1 MMNLTQSQIDIFNDI
16 GKKYFI
22 NYNISIDVSN
32 GLVVELDAENI
43 IQESVSIKQ
52 SINEQSKLA
61 FGGCISSY
69 FSVSVAGA
77 NDYAIDGKKM
87 TVTANI
93 EDADENTVYSYSV
106 GEFYIDSSPLSSNK
120 LYRTITAYDCL
131 YTKGNKNASDYYE
144 GLFTNAQSVN
154 LGTFI
159 TGLLTYAGIPT
170 NNLNISTNILIYHGV
185 SMQGSEVTVN
195 TLLRMALELLGK
207 YGYIDSDGYFNLI
220 DISSNVSHAIDDYI
234 SFDKSE
240 KAYDGVTGVRIQL
253 SSTDEGT
260 LVGQSGNVYDVTS
273 NYLTYGMSSQE
284 ITAIGQSLLTTL
296 QSYLFTPCSV
306 ETYNTLYLG
315 LGDVISVTDEENVT
329 FYSPILSREIN
340 GIVVS
345 KDKLSSNVE
354 HDYNTETYS
363 EANEVKALKGKTL
376 ELVKTVDE
384 VSSRMTNIESNTSS
398 AIVQTANTITM
409 NVKRGNDTVSIVL
422 GEVDENNNLVLSAEA
437 KDILLTADNI
447 KIVSDNFNVDTLG
460 NVQIKGSNALLQVR
474 DNETFVD
481 ISAGEKLI
489 DVYDSPIIVNSYSTL
504 VDENSFRTFGETKGA
519 RIIKVGEYL
528 YTFKQNIVYRASI
541 SDIPNL
547 VWEEYRVRDTSDYDV
562 IIQNICEYDGK
573 IVEVGKYIYT
583 EFGTIINVKQYVYAD
598 TSLNT
603 TFEVG
608 GNYDTSDIVS
618 FKGNLYAINNFGLWC
633 YNGNYRQFDN
643 IGTVYNLSEQ
653 VRVKLKVIDDY
664 LFVISAING
673 LSVFKQNENSLSR
686 YEPLV
691 PVVYAEQL
699 VLYNTPTIKDIEK
712 IGTNTY
718 VLLAGNSNLFYSNN
732 IEDANFSRCDEII
745 DGDTSYRSTFSEV
758 NYFDLLVNTGESIIA
773 IGRGLDDCLAM
784 QETCDGELFSSVID
798 STDIY
803 DYQDETDSAIID
815 NNRVITSNYVIT
827 FESFSSISQDKE
839 NAKNIFSIKKSGE
852 IQYDGEEFN
861 FGKVSDDD
869 VWNAIMKIKKG
880 VLTIPE
886 EPEYSIELETINNT
900 DDITREL
907 KISCYDGIR
916 FSEEEN
922 GTETKRFSL
931 TDDYFSC
938 YDVENGKYFNLSN
951 SMLNLKN
958 DDGVG
963 IKLET
968 DTTLNGEDDEG
979 FKIIPSSN
987 SYCGIDVPYVNGYDM
1002 HMSLYT
1008 HTNQWGVS
1016 QFIPSIKV
1024 EQRDNTGTLNE
1035 LYLLDGLGNTGIPN
1049 DLLVKGKML
1058 KLKNNSG
1065 LGIKLETD
1073 TSLNGEDDEG
1083 IKIIPSQNCDCGI
1096 DAPYVNNYDMHM
1108 SLYTHTNQSG
1118 ASQNIPSI
1126 KVEQRDNTGALN
1138 ELYLLNGDGNTR
1150 IPNNLLVLGN
1160 ENVSGSLDVNLD
1172 VTASTFITNSDRK
1185 MKNDIANIDEETA
1198 IELINSLQ
1206 PVQYT
1211 FKKDENKKLNMGFVA
1226 QDVKEVC
1233 DNIGIDNFALY
1244 DVVEVDKKGN
1254 RNKKI
1259 NLKKGVSDEELSWG
1273 LSYTQL
1279 IAPMVATIQNLT
1291 KRVEELEQKLND
1303 KTSK

>member
-120 LYRTITAYDCL
+120 LYRNITAYDCL

-144 GLFTNAQSVN
+144 GLFTNSESVN

-207 YGYIDSDGYFNLI
+207 YGYIDSDGYFNVI

-240 KAYDGVTGVRIQL
+240 KPYDGVTGVRIQL

-260 LVGQSGNVYDVTS
+260 LVGQTGNVYDVTS

-284 ITAIGQSLLTTL
+284 ITAIGQSLRTTL
-296 QSYLFTPCSV
+296 QSYLFTPCIV
-306 ETYNTLYLG
+306 ETYNTLYLE
-315 LGDVISVTDEENVT
+315 LGDVVSVTDEEGVT

-354 HDYNTETYS
+354 YDYNTETYS
-363 EANEVKALKGKTL
+363 ETNEVKALKGKTL

-447 KIVSDNFNVDTLG
+447 KIVSDNFNVDALG

-474 DNETFVD
+474 DNDTFVD

-489 DVYDSPIIVNSYSTL
+489 DVYDCPIIVNSYSTL

-547 VWEEYRVRDTSDYDV
+547 VWEEYRVRDTSNHDV

-573 IVEVGKYIYT
+573 IVEVGKYIDT
-583 EFGTIINVKQYVYAD
+583 NNNVFQYVYAD
-598 TSLNT
+598 ASLNAT
-603 TFEVG
+603 LVPS
-608 GNYDTSDIVS
+608 GNYSDAVS
-618 FKGNLYAINNFGLWC
+618 FKGNLYVINDFGFWC
-633 YNGNYRQFDN
+633 YDGNYWQFND
-643 IGTVYNLSEQ
+643 ITTLYNYNEQ
-653 VRVKLKVIDDY
+653 DRVRLKVIDDY
-664 LFVISAING
+664 LFVISATNG
-673 LSVFKQNENSLSR
+673 LSIFKQNDNYNKNDNSLSHN
-686 YEPLV
+686 EPLV
-691 PVVYAEQL
+691 SVVLAEKL
-699 VLYNTPTIKDIEK
+699 PSYYNTPTIKDIEK

-718 VLLAGNSNLFYSNN
+718 VLLAGNSNLFYSND
-732 IEDANFSRCDEII
+732 IENARFTRCDEII
-745 DGDTSYRSTFSEV
+745 DGNVSTLSSFNNV
-758 NYFDLLVNTGESIIA
+758 NYFDLLLNIGESVIA
-773 IGRGLDDCLAM
+773 IGRGKDDCLAI

-798 STDIY
+798 SSGIY
-803 DYQDETDSAIID
+803 DYQDETDSAIIY
-815 NNRVITSNYVIT
+815 NNYVVTSNYAII

-839 NAKNIFSIKKSGE
+839 NAKNIFSIQKSGE

-861 FGKVSDDD
+861 FGETSDD
-869 VWNAIMKIKKG
+869 VWNTTLKIKKD
-880 VLTIPE
+880 VLVIPE
-886 EPEYSIELETINNT
+886 EPEYFIELKTINNT
-900 DDITREL
+900 DDITQKL
-907 KISCYDGIR
+907 KIICGGIV
-916 FSEEEN
+916 FAKEEN
-922 GTETKRFSL
+922 GIETKRFSI
-931 TDDYFSC
+931 DEYGFDC
-938 YDVENGKYFNLSN
+938 YDEVADKHFILTPSR
-951 SMLNLKN
+951 LNLKN
-958 DDGVG
+958 GRGVG
-963 IKLET
+963 INLET
-968 DTTLNGEDDEG
+968 DGTLNGEDDEG
-979 FKIIPSSN
+979 LKITPSEN
-987 SYCGIDVPYVNGYDM
+987 CYCGIDTPFVNDYDM

-1008 HTNQWGVS
+1008 HTNLW
-1016 QFIPSIKV
+1016 
-1024 EQRDNTGTLNE
+1024 
-1035 LYLLDGLGNTGIPN
+1035 
-1049 DLLVKGKML
+1049 
-1058 KLKNNSG
+1058 
-1065 LGIKLETD
+1065 
-1073 TSLNGEDDEG
+1073 
-1083 IKIIPSQNCDCGI
+1083 
-1096 DAPYVNNYDMHM
+1096 
-1108 SLYTHTNQSG
+1108 G

-1126 KVEQRDNTGALN
+1126 KVEQRDNTGTRN
-1138 ELYLLNGDGNTR
+1138 EVYLLNGDGDTLF
-1150 IPNNLLVLGN
+1150 PNDVFVGTLVQ
-1160 ENVSGSLDVNLD
+1160 S
-1172 VTASTFITNSDRK
+1172 SDRK
-1185 MKNDIANIDEETA
+1185 IKDNIETINEKSA

-1206 PVQYT
+1206 PVQYI
-1211 FKKDENKKLNMGFVA
+1211 FKKDKSKKLNMGFVA

-1244 DVVEVDKKGN
+1244 DVAEVDKKGN
-1254 RNKKI
+1254 RSKKI

-1273 LSYTQL
+1273 LNYTQL

>member
-61 FGGCISSY
+61 FGGCISSC

-120 LYRTITAYDCL
+120 LYRNITAYDCL
-131 YTKGNKNASDYYE
+131 YTKGNKNAAEYYE

-207 YGYIDSDGYFNLI
+207 YGYIDSDGYFNVI

-234 SFDKSE
+234 TFDKSE
-240 KAYDGVTGVRIQL
+240 KPYDGVTGVRIQL

-260 LVGQSGNVYDVTS
+260 LVGQTGNIYDVTS

-284 ITAIGQSLLTTL
+284 ITAIGQSLRTTL
-296 QSYLFTPCSV
+296 QSYLFTPCIV
-306 ETYNTLYLG
+306 ETYNTLYLE

-363 EANEVKALKGKTL
+363 ETNEVKALKGKTL

-384 VSSRMTNIESNTSS
+384 VSSRMTDIESNTSS

-447 KIVSDNFNVDTLG
+447 KIVSNNFNVDEQG

-489 DVYDSPIIVNSYSTL
+489 DIYDSPIVVNSYSAL
-504 VDENSFRTFGETKGA
+504 IDENSFRTFGEKRGA

-547 VWEEYRVRDTSDYDV
+547 VWEEYRVRDTSNYDV

-573 IVEVGKYIYT
+573 IVEVGKYIDT
-583 EFGTIINVKQYVYAD
+583 NNNVNQYVYAD
-598 TSLNT
+598 TSLNA
-603 TFEVG
+603 TFTASG
-608 GNYDTSDIVS
+608 DYSDAVS
-618 FKGNLYAINNFGLWC
+618 FKGNLYVLNDFGFWC
-633 YNGNYRQFDN
+633 YDGNYWQFDN
-643 IGTVYNLSEQ
+643 IGNLYNYSETS
-653 VRVKLKVIDDY
+653 RVKLKVIDDY
-664 LFVISAING
+664 LFVISATNG
-673 LSVFKQNENSLSR
+673 LSIFKQNENYNKNDNSLSHNA
-686 YEPLV
+686 PLV
-691 PVVYAEQL
+691 SVVLSEKLAS
-699 VLYNTPTIKDIEK
+699 YNTPTIKDIEK

-718 VLLAGNSNLFYSNN
+718 VLLAGNSNLFYSND
-732 IEDANFSRCDEII
+732 IEDARFSRCDEII
-745 DGDTSYRSTFSEV
+745 DGNVSTLSSFSNV
-758 NYFDLLVNTGESIIA
+758 NYFDLLLNIGESVIA
-773 IGRGLDDCLAM
+773 IGRGLDDCLAI
-784 QETCDGELFSSVID
+784 QETCDGELFSEVID
-798 STDIY
+798 GTGIY

-815 NNRVITSNYVIT
+815 NNRVVTSNYAII

-839 NAKNIFSIKKSGE
+839 NAKNIFSIEKSGE
-852 IQYDGEEFN
+852 IHYDGKEFN
-861 FGKVSDDD
+861 FGKASDDE
-869 VWNAIMKIKKG
+869 WNFSSTMKIKKD
-880 VLTIPE
+880 VLVYPE
-886 EPEYSIELETINNT
+886 EPEYFIELKTIKNNE
-900 DDITREL
+900 DITREL
-907 KISCYDGIR
+907 NLSCYDGIR

-922 GTETKRFSL
+922 GTETKYFGIG
-931 TDDYFSC
+931 DAYFS
-938 YDVENGKYFNLSN
+938 YDVENGKHFSLSN
-951 SMLNLKN
+951 SKLNIKN
-958 DDGVG
+958 NDGVS
-963 IKLET
+963 INLET
-968 DTTLNGEDDEG
+968 DGILNGEDDEG
-979 FKIIPSSN
+979 LKITPSEN
-987 SYCGIDVPYVNGYDM
+987 CYCGIDVPYVNDYDM

-1008 HTNQWGVS
+1008 HTNLW
-1016 QFIPSIKV
+1016 
-1024 EQRDNTGTLNE
+1024 
-1035 LYLLDGLGNTGIPN
+1035 
-1049 DLLVKGKML
+1049 
-1058 KLKNNSG
+1058 
-1065 LGIKLETD
+1065 
-1073 TSLNGEDDEG
+1073 
-1083 IKIIPSQNCDCGI
+1083 
-1096 DAPYVNNYDMHM
+1096 
-1108 SLYTHTNQSG
+1108 G

-1126 KVEQRDNTGALN
+1126 KVEQRDNTGTRN
-1138 ELYLLNGDGNTR
+1138 EVYLLNGDGDTLF
-1150 IPNNLLVLGN
+1150 PN
-1160 ENVSGSLDVNLD
+1160 DVFVGGTL
-1172 VTASTFITNSDRK
+1172 SQSSDRK
-1185 MKNDIANIDEETA
+1185 VKDNIETINEKSA
-1198 IELINSLQ
+1198 IDLINSLQ

-1211 FKKDENKKLNMGFVA
+1211 FKKDENKRLNMGFVA

-1244 DVVEVDKKGN
+1244 NVSQVDKKGN
-1254 RNKKI
+1254 RSKKV

>member
-32 GLVVELDAENI
+32 GLVVELDAEDI
-43 IQESVSIKQ
+43 IEESVSIKQ
-52 SINEQSKLA
+52 SINENNKLL

-93 EDADENTVYSYSV
+93 EDAEENTVYSYSV

-120 LYRTITAYDCL
+120 LYRNITAYDCL
-131 YTKGNKNASDYYE
+131 YTKGNKNASEYYE
-144 GLFTNAQSVN
+144 GLFANAESVN

-170 NNLNISTNILIYHGV
+170 NNLTISTNILIYHGV

-207 YGYIDSDGYFNLI
+207 YGYIDSDGYFNVI

-240 KAYDGVTGVRIQL
+240 KQYDGVTGVRIQL

-284 ITAIGQSLLTTL
+284 ITAIGQSLRTTL
-296 QSYLFTPCSV
+296 QSYLFTPCIV
-306 ETYNTLYLG
+306 ETYNTLYLE

-384 VSSRMTNIESNTSS
+384 VSSRMTDIESNTSS

-422 GEVDENNNLVLSAEA
+422 GEVDENNNLILSAEA

-447 KIVSDNFNVDTLG
+447 KIVSDNFNVDELG

-489 DVYDSPIIVNSYSTL
+489 DIYDSPIIVNSYSTL
-504 VDENSFRTFGETKGA
+504 IDENSFRTFGETKGA

-528 YTFKQNIVYRASI
+528 YTFKQNIVYRANI

-547 VWEEYRVRDTSDYDV
+547 VWEEYRVRDTINHDVV
-562 IIQNICEYDGK
+562 IIQNICEYNGK
-573 IVEVGKYIYT
+573 IVEVGKYIDT
-583 EFGTIINVKQYVYAD
+583 EFGTITNVIQYVYDDAD
-598 TSLNT
+598 LNAI
-603 TFEVG
+603 FAAG
-608 GNYDTSDIVS
+608 GNYDYSDIVS
-618 FKGNLYAINNFGLWC
+618 FKGNLYAINNFGFWC
-633 YNGNYRQFDN
+633 YNDNYRQFDN
-643 IGTVYNLSEQ
+643 IGTVYNLNEQ
-653 VRVKLKVIDDY
+653 QRVKLKVIDDY
-664 LFVISAING
+664 LFVISETNG
-673 LSVFKQNENSLSR
+673 LSIFKQNDNILSHN
-686 YEPLV
+686 EPLV
-691 PVVYAEQL
+691 SVVYAEKL

-718 VLLAGNSNLFYSNN
+718 VLLAGNSNLFYSND
-732 IEDANFSRCDEII
+732 IENARFNRCDEII
-745 DGDTSYRSTFSEV
+745 DGNISTRSSFNNV

-773 IGRGLDDCLAM
+773 IGRGLDDCLAI
-784 QETCDGELFSSVID
+784 QETCNGELFSEVID
-798 STDIY
+798 STGIY

-815 NNRVITSNYVIT
+815 NNYVVTSNYAII

-852 IQYDGEEFN
+852 IQYDGKEFN
-861 FGKVSDDD
+861 FGETSDGW
-869 VWNAIMKIKKG
+869 WNTTLNIKKD
-880 VLTIPE
+880 VLIDPE
-886 EPEYSIELETINNT
+886 EPEYSIELKTINNT
-900 DDITREL
+900 YDIIRRL
-907 KISCYDGIR
+907 NLSCFNGIR

-922 GTETKRFSL
+922 GTVTKRFRI
-931 TDDYFSC
+931 DEYYFEC
-938 YDVENGKYFNLSN
+938 YDEEADKHFILSP
-951 SMLNLKN
+951 SRLNLKN
-958 DDGVG
+958 GRGVG
-963 IKLET
+963 INLET
-968 DTTLNGEDDEG
+968 DGTLNGEDDEG
-979 FKIIPSSN
+979 LKIIPSEN
-987 SYCGIDVPYVNGYDM
+987 CYCGIDAPYVYDYDM

-1008 HTNQWGVS
+1008 YTNLW
-1016 QFIPSIKV
+1016 
-1024 EQRDNTGTLNE
+1024 
-1035 LYLLDGLGNTGIPN
+1035 
-1049 DLLVKGKML
+1049 
-1058 KLKNNSG
+1058 
-1065 LGIKLETD
+1065 
-1073 TSLNGEDDEG
+1073 
-1083 IKIIPSQNCDCGI
+1083 
-1096 DAPYVNNYDMHM
+1096 
-1108 SLYTHTNQSG
+1108 G

-1126 KVEQRDNTGALN
+1126 KVEQRDNTGTRN
-1138 ELYLLNGDGNTR
+1138 EVYLLDGDGDTR
-1150 IPNNLLVLGN
+1150 IPNNLYVGTLVQ
-1160 ENVSGSLDVNLD
+1160 S
-1172 VTASTFITNSDRK
+1172 SDRK
-1185 MKNDIANIDEETA
+1185 IKDNIETINEKSA

-1206 PVQYT
+1206 PVQYI
-1211 FKKDENKKLNMGFVA
+1211 FKKDKSKKLNMGFVA

-1244 DVVEVDKKGN
+1244 DVAEVDKKGN
-1254 RNKKI
+1254 RSKKI

-1273 LSYTQL
+1273 LNYTQL

>member
-32 GLVVELDAENI
+32 GLVVELDAEDI
-43 IQESVSIKQ
+43 IEESVSIKQ
-52 SINEQSKLA
+52 SINENNKLL

-93 EDADENTVYSYSV
+93 EDAEENTVYSYSV

-120 LYRTITAYDCL
+120 LYRNITAYDCL
-131 YTKGNKNASDYYE
+131 YTKGNKNASEYYE
-144 GLFTNAQSVN
+144 GLFANAESVN

-240 KAYDGVTGVRIQL
+240 KPYDGVTGVRIQL

-284 ITAIGQSLLTTL
+284 ITAIGQSLRTTL
-296 QSYLFTPCSV
+296 QSYLFTPCIV
-306 ETYNTLYLG
+306 ETYNTLYLE
-315 LGDVISVTDEENVT
+315 LGDVVSVTDEEGVT

-354 HDYNTETYS
+354 YDYNTETYS

-384 VSSRMTNIESNTSS
+384 VSSRMTDIESNTSS

-422 GEVDENNNLVLSAEA
+422 GEVDDNNNLTLSAEA

-447 KIVSDNFNVDTLG
+447 KIVSDNFNVDELG

-489 DVYDSPIIVNSYSTL
+489 DIYDSPIIVNSYSTL
-504 VDENSFRTFGETKGA
+504 SEENPFRTFGETKGA

-528 YTFKQNIVYRASI
+528 YTFKQNIVYRSNI
-541 SDIPNL
+541 SNIPNL
-547 VWEEYRVRDTSDYDV
+547 IWEIYRVRDTSSYDV
-562 IIQNICEYDGK
+562 IIQNICEYNGN
-573 IVEVGKYIYT
+573 IVEVGKYIYSNNS
-583 EFGTIINVKQYVYAD
+583 ENQYVFAN
-598 TSLNT
+598 TSINA
-603 TFEVG
+603 TFIAS
-608 GNYDTSDIVS
+608 GNYSDAVS
-618 FKGNLYAINNFGLWC
+618 FKGNLYVLKDFGFWC
-633 YNGNYRQFDN
+633 YDGNYWQFDK
-643 IGTVYNLSEQ
+643 IGNLYNYSETS
-653 VRVKLKVIDDY
+653 RVKLKVIDDY
-664 LFVISAING
+664 LFVISATNG
-673 LSVFKQNENSLSR
+673 LSIFKQNDNYNKNDNNLSHNA
-686 YEPLV
+686 PLT
-691 PVVYAEQL
+691 PVLLSEKL
-699 VLYNTPTIKDIEK
+699 VIYNTPTIKDIEK
-712 IGTNTY
+712 LGTNKY

-732 IEDANFSRCDEII
+732 IEYARFNRCDEII
-745 DGDTSYRSTFSEV
+745 DGNISTLSSFNNV

-773 IGRGLDDCLAM
+773 IGRGTDDCLAI

-798 STDIY
+798 SGDIY
-803 DYQDETDSAIID
+803 DYRNETDSAIFEGKCA
-815 NNRVITSNYVIT
+815 VTSNYSII
-827 FESFSSISQDKE
+827 FEDFPSISQDKE
-839 NAKNIFSIKKSGE
+839 NAKNIFSIEKSGE
-852 IQYDGEEFN
+852 IHYDGKEFN
-861 FGKVSDDD
+861 FGETSYDG
-869 VWNAIMKIKKG
+869 WNTTLKIEKG
-880 VLTIPE
+880 VLVYPE
-886 EPEYSIELETINNT
+886 EPEYFIELKTINNT
-900 DDITREL
+900 DDIERKL
-907 KISCYDGIR
+907 NISCYNCIS
-916 FSEEEN
+916 FSKEEN
-922 GTETKRFSL
+922 GIETKRFSIDEYSFDCYDEYDEDNL
-931 TDDYFSC
+931 KYFS
-938 YDVENGKYFNLSN
+938 LSN
-951 SMLNLKN
+951 SMLKLKN
-958 DDGVG
+958 NNGLG
-963 IKLET
+963 INLET

-979 FKIIPSSN
+979 LKIIPSEN
-987 SYCGIDVPYVNGYDM
+987 CYCGIDAPYVYDYDM

-1008 HTNQWGVS
+1008 YTNLW
-1016 QFIPSIKV
+1016 
-1024 EQRDNTGTLNE
+1024 
-1035 LYLLDGLGNTGIPN
+1035 
-1049 DLLVKGKML
+1049 
-1058 KLKNNSG
+1058 
-1065 LGIKLETD
+1065 
-1073 TSLNGEDDEG
+1073 
-1083 IKIIPSQNCDCGI
+1083 
-1096 DAPYVNNYDMHM
+1096 
-1108 SLYTHTNQSG
+1108 G

-1126 KVEQRDNTGALN
+1126 KVEQRDNTGTRN
-1138 ELYLLNGDGNTR
+1138 ELYLLNGDGDTR
-1150 IPNNLLVLGN
+1150 IPNNLFVIGN
-1160 ENVSGSLDVNLD
+1160 ENVSGALYVNLN
-1172 VTASTFITNSDRK
+1172 VTAATFINNSDRK
-1185 MKNDIANIDEETA
+1185 MKNDITNIDEETA
-1198 IELINSLQ
+1198 IKLINSLQ

-1211 FKKDENKKLNMGFVA
+1211 FKKDENKKLNMGFIA
-1226 QDVKEVC
+1226 QDVKKVC
-1233 DNIGIDNFALY
+1233 DNIGIDNSALY
-1244 DVVEVDKKGN
+1244 DVSQVDEKGKHN
-1254 RNKKI
+1254 RNI
-1259 NLKKGVSDEELSWG
+1259 KKGVSDEELSWG

>member
-32 GLVVELDAENI
+32 GLVVELDAEDI
-43 IQESVSIKQ
+43 IEESVFIKQ

-93 EDADENTVYSYSV
+93 EDAEENTVYSYSV

-120 LYRTITAYDCL
+120 LYRNITAYDCL
-131 YTKGNKNASDYYE
+131 YTKGNKNASEYYE
-144 GLFTNAQSVN
+144 GLFTNSESVN

-207 YGYIDSDGYFNLI
+207 YGYIDSDGYFNVI
-220 DISSNVSHAIDDYI
+220 DISSNVSHAIDNYI

-240 KAYDGVTGVRIQL
+240 KLYDGVTGVRIQL

-284 ITAIGQSLLTTL
+284 ITAIGQSLRTTL

-306 ETYNTLYLG
+306 ETYNTLYLE
-315 LGDVISVTDEENVT
+315 LGDVISVTDEEGVT

-354 HDYNTETYS
+354 YDYNTETYS

-384 VSSRMTNIESNTSS
+384 VSSRMTDIESNTSS

-422 GEVDENNNLVLSAEA
+422 GEVDENNNLILSAEA

-447 KIVSDNFNVDTLG
+447 KIVSDNFNVDELG

-489 DVYDSPIIVNSYSTL
+489 DIYDSPIIVNSYSTL
-504 VDENSFRTFGETKGA
+504 SEENPFRTFGKTKGA

-528 YTFKQNIVYRASI
+528 YTFKQNIVYRSNI
-541 SDIPNL
+541 SNIPNL
-547 VWEEYRVRDTSDYDV
+547 IWEEYRVRDTTYYDV
-562 IIQNICEYDGK
+562 IIQNICEYNGN
-573 IVEVGKYIYT
+573 IVEVGKYI
-583 EFGTIINVKQYVYAD
+583 NSNNSVNQYVFAN
-598 TSLNT
+598 TSLNAIFT
-603 TFEVG
+603 AS
-608 GNYDTSDIVS
+608 GNYSDAIS
-618 FKGNLYAINNFGLWC
+618 FKGNLYVLNDFGFWC
-633 YNGNYRQFDN
+633 YDGNYWQFDN
-643 IGTVYNLSEQ
+643 IGNLYNYSETN
-653 VRVKLKVIDDY
+653 RVKLKVIDDY
-664 LFVISAING
+664 LFVISATNG
-673 LSVFKQNENSLSR
+673 LSIFKQNDNYNKNDNNLSHNA
-686 YEPLV
+686 PLT
-691 PVVYAEQL
+691 PVLLSEKL
-699 VLYNTPTIKDIEK
+699 VIYNTPTIKDIEK
-712 IGTNTY
+712 LGTNRY

-732 IEDANFSRCDEII
+732 IEDARFNRCDEII
-745 DGDTSYRSTFSEV
+745 DGNISTRSSFNNV
-758 NYFDLLVNTGESIIA
+758 NYFDLLLNIGESVIA
-773 IGRGLDDCLAM
+773 IGRGLDDCLAI
-784 QETCDGELFSSVID
+784 QETCDGELFSEVID

-803 DYQDETDSAIID
+803 DYQDETDSAILEGKCA
-815 NNRVITSNYVIT
+815 VTSNYSII
-827 FESFSSISQDKE
+827 FEDFPSISQDRE
-839 NAKNIFSIKKSGE
+839 NAKNIFSIEKSGE
-852 IQYDGEEFN
+852 IHYDGKEFN
-861 FGKVSDDD
+861 FGETSYDG
-869 VWNAIMKIKKG
+869 WNTTLKIEKG
-880 VLTIPE
+880 VLVYPE
-886 EPEYSIELETINNT
+886 EPEYFIELKTRNNT
-900 DDITREL
+900 DDIKREL
-907 KISCYDGIR
+907 NISCGECIR
-916 FSEEEN
+916 FSEKEN
-922 GTETKRFSL
+922 GIETKSFRIDEYSF
-931 TDDYFSC
+931 DC
-938 YDVENGKYFNLSN
+938 YDEEAGKHFILSP

-958 DDGVG
+958 NNGVG
-963 IKLET
+963 INLET
-968 DTTLNGEDDEG
+968 DGTLNGEDDEG
-979 FKIIPSSN
+979 FKITPSKN
-987 SYCGIDVPYVNGYDM
+987 CYCGIDTPYVNDYDM

-1008 HTNQWGVS
+1008 HTNLW
-1016 QFIPSIKV
+1016 
-1024 EQRDNTGTLNE
+1024 
-1035 LYLLDGLGNTGIPN
+1035 
-1049 DLLVKGKML
+1049 
-1058 KLKNNSG
+1058 
-1065 LGIKLETD
+1065 
-1073 TSLNGEDDEG
+1073 
-1083 IKIIPSQNCDCGI
+1083 
-1096 DAPYVNNYDMHM
+1096 
-1108 SLYTHTNQSG
+1108 G

-1126 KVEQRDNTGALN
+1126 KVEQRDNTGTRN
-1138 ELYLLNGDGNTR
+1138 EIYLLNGDGDTLF
-1150 IPNNLLVLGN
+1150 PNDVFVGTLVQ
-1160 ENVSGSLDVNLD
+1160 S
-1172 VTASTFITNSDRK
+1172 SDRK
-1185 MKNDIANIDEETA
+1185 IKDNIETINEKSA

-1206 PVQYT
+1206 PVQYI
-1211 FKKDENKKLNMGFVA
+1211 FKKDKSKKLNMGFVA

-1244 DVVEVDKKGN
+1244 DVAEVDKKGN
-1254 RNKKI
+1254 RSKKI

-1273 LSYTQL
+1273 LNYTQL

>member
-1 MMNLTQSQIDIFNDI
+1 MMDLTQSQIDIFNDI

-52 SINEQSKLA
+52 SINEQNKLS

-144 GLFTNAQSVN
+144 GLFTNAESVN

-220 DISSNVSHAIDDYI
+220 DISSNVSHSIDDYI

-296 QSYLFTPCSV
+296 QSYTFTPCSV
-306 ETYNTLYLG
+306 ETYNTLYLE

-354 HDYNTETYS
+354 YDYNTETYS
-363 EANEVKALKGKTL
+363 EATEVKALKGKTL

-384 VSSRMTNIESNTSS
+384 VSSRMTNIENNTSS

-519 RIIKVGEYL
+519 TIIKVGEYL
-528 YTFKQNIVYRASI
+528 YTFKQNIVYRANI

-547 VWEEYRVRDTSDYDV
+547 VWEEYRVRDTSNYEV
-562 IIQNICEYDGK
+562 IIQNICEYNGK
-573 IVEVGKYIYT
+573 IVEVGKYIDT
-583 EFGTIINVKQYVYAD
+583 NNNENQYVYAD
-598 TSLNT
+598 TSLNAIFT
-603 TFEVG
+603 ASG
-608 GNYDTSDIVS
+608 DYSDAVS
-618 FKGNLYAINNFGLWC
+618 FKGNLYVLNDFGFWC
-633 YNGNYRQFDN
+633 YDGDYWQFDN
-643 IGTVYNLSEQ
+643 IGNAYNYSEQ
-653 VRVKLKVIDDY
+653 DRVKLKVIDDY
-664 LFVISAING
+664 LFVVSATNG
-673 LSVFKQNENSLSR
+673 LSIFKQNENYNKNDNILSHNA
-686 YEPLV
+686 PLV
-691 PVVYAEQL
+691 SVVLAEKL
-699 VLYNTPTIKDIEK
+699 ASYNTPTIKDIEK

-718 VLLAGNSNLFYSNN
+718 VLLAGNSNLFYSND
-732 IEDANFSRCDEII
+732 IENVRFTRCDEII
-745 DGDTSYRSTFSEV
+745 DGNVSILSSFNNV
-758 NYFDLLVNTGESIIA
+758 NYFDLLVNIGESIIA
-773 IGRGLDDCLAM
+773 IGRGRDDCLAI
-784 QETCDGELFSSVID
+784 QETCNGELFSSVID
-798 STDIY
+798 SSGIY
-803 DYQDETDSAIID
+803 DFQNETDSAILD
-815 NNRVITSNYVIT
+815 EKYVVTSNYAII
-827 FESFSSISQDKE
+827 FEDFPSISQDKE
-839 NAKNIFSIKKSGE
+839 NAKNIFSIQKDGD
-852 IQYDGEEFN
+852 IQYDGKKFN
-861 FGKVSDDD
+861 FGKVSDDE
-869 VWNAIMKIKKG
+869 WNATMKIEKG
-880 VLTIPE
+880 VLVIPE
-886 EPEYSIELETINNT
+886 EPEYFIEMETINNT

-922 GTETKRFSL
+922 GTETKRFSI
-931 TDDYFSC
+931 TDNHFEC
-938 YDVENGKYFNLSN
+938 YDYDGENGKYFNLSN
-951 SMLNLKN
+951 SMLNIKN
-958 DDGVG
+958 DDGV
-963 IKLET
+963 
-968 DTTLNGEDDEG
+968 
-979 FKIIPSSN
+979 
-987 SYCGIDVPYVNGYDM
+987 
-1002 HMSLYT
+1002 
-1008 HTNQWGVS
+1008 
-1016 QFIPSIKV
+1016 
-1024 EQRDNTGTLNE
+1024 
-1035 LYLLDGLGNTGIPN
+1035 
-1049 DLLVKGKML
+1049 
-1058 KLKNNSG
+1058 
-1065 LGIKLETD
+1065 GIKLETD

-1083 IKIIPSQNCDCGI
+1083 FKITPSENCYCGI
-1096 DAPYVNNYDMHM
+1096 DAPYVNDYDMHM
-1108 SLYTHTNQSG
+1108 SFYTYTNLWG
-1118 ASQNIPSI
+1118 ANQNIPSI
-1126 KVEQRDNTGALN
+1126 KVEQRDNTGTRN
-1138 ELYLLNGDGNTR
+1138 ELYLLNGDGDTR
-1150 IPNNLLVLGN
+1150 IPNNLFVVGS
-1160 ENVSGSLDVNLD
+1160 ENVSGSLYVNLS
-1172 VTASTFITNSDRK
+1172 VMASTFINNSDRK
-1185 MKNDIANIDEETA
+1185 MKNDITNIDEKTA
-1198 IELINSLQ
+1198 VKLINSLV

-1211 FKKDENKKLNMGFVA
+1211 FKKDENKKLNMGFIA
-1226 QDVKEVC
+1226 QDVKEIC
-1233 DNIGIDNFALY
+1233 DNIGIDNSALY
-1244 DVVEVDKKGN
+1244 DVSQIDEKGKHHKNIKKE
-1254 RNKKI
+1254 
-1259 NLKKGVSDEELSWG
+1259 VSDEELSWG

-1291 KRVEELEQKLND
+1291 KRVEELENKLND

>member
-32 GLVVELDAENI
+32 GLVVELDAEDI
-43 IQESVSIKQ
+43 IEESVSIKQ
-52 SINEQSKLA
+52 SINENNKLL

-93 EDADENTVYSYSV
+93 EDAEENTVYSYSV

-131 YTKGNKNASDYYE
+131 YTKGNKNASEYYE
-144 GLFTNAQSVN
+144 GLFTNSESVN

-207 YGYIDSDGYFNLI
+207 YGYIDSDGYFNVI
-220 DISSNVSHAIDDYI
+220 DISSNVSHAIDNYI

-240 KAYDGVTGVRIQL
+240 KLYDGVTGVRIQL

-284 ITAIGQSLLTTL
+284 ITAIGQSLRTTL

-306 ETYNTLYLG
+306 ETYNTLYLE

-384 VSSRMTNIESNTSS
+384 VSSRMTDIESNTSS

-422 GEVDENNNLVLSAEA
+422 GEVDENNNLILSAEA

-447 KIVSDNFNVDTLG
+447 KIVSDNFNVDELG

-489 DVYDSPIIVNSYSTL
+489 DIYDSPIIVNSYSTL
-504 VDENSFRTFGETKGA
+504 IDENSFRTFGETKGA

-528 YTFKQNIVYRASI
+528 YTFKQNIVYRSNI
-541 SDIPNL
+541 SNIPNL
-547 VWEEYRVRDTSDYDV
+547 IWEEYRVRDTTYYDV
-562 IIQNICEYDGK
+562 IIQNICEYNGN
-573 IVEVGKYIYT
+573 IVEVGKYI
-583 EFGTIINVKQYVYAD
+583 NSNNSVNQYVFAN
-598 TSLNT
+598 TSLNAIFT
-603 TFEVG
+603 AS
-608 GNYDTSDIVS
+608 GNYSDAVS
-618 FKGNLYAINNFGLWC
+618 FKGNLYVLNDFGFWC
-633 YNGNYRQFDN
+633 YDGNYWQFDN
-643 IGTVYNLSEQ
+643 IGNLYNYSETS
-653 VRVKLKVIDDY
+653 RVKLKVIDDY
-664 LFVISAING
+664 LFVISATNG
-673 LSVFKQNENSLSR
+673 LSIFKQNDNYNKNDNSLSHNA
-686 YEPLV
+686 PLTS
-691 PVVYAEQL
+691 VVLSEKL
-699 VLYNTPTIKDIEK
+699 VIYNTPTIKDIEK
-712 IGTNTY
+712 LGTNTY

-732 IEDANFSRCDEII
+732 IEDARFNRCDEII
-745 DGDTSYRSTFSEV
+745 DGNISTLSSFNNV
-758 NYFDLLVNTGESIIA
+758 NYFDLLLNIGESVIA
-773 IGRGLDDCLAM
+773 IGRGLDDCLAI
-784 QETCDGELFSSVID
+784 QETCNGELFSEVID
-798 STDIY
+798 SSGIY

-815 NNRVITSNYVIT
+815 NNYVVTSNYAII

-839 NAKNIFSIKKSGE
+839 NAKNIFSIEKTGE
-852 IQYDGEEFN
+852 IHYDGKEFN
-861 FGKVSDDD
+861 FGETSYDG
-869 VWNAIMKIKKG
+869 WNTTLKIEKG
-880 VLTIPE
+880 VLVYPE
-886 EPEYSIELETINNT
+886 EPEYFIELKTRNNT
-900 DDITREL
+900 DDITRKL
-907 KISCYDGIR
+907 NISCGGIG
-916 FSEEEN
+916 FAKEEN
-922 GTETKRFSL
+922 GIQTKRFSI
-931 TDDYFSC
+931 DEYSFDC
-938 YDVENGKYFNLSN
+938 YDEYAGNHFILSP

-958 DDGVG
+958 NNSVG
-963 IKLET
+963 INLET
-968 DTTLNGEDDEG
+968 DGTLNGEDDEG
-979 FKIIPSSN
+979 FKITPSKN
-987 SYCGIDVPYVNGYDM
+987 CYCGIDTPYVNDYDM

-1008 HTNQWGVS
+1008 HTNLWGA
-1016 QFIPSIKV
+1016 
-1024 EQRDNTGTLNE
+1024 N
-1035 LYLLDGLGNTGIPN
+1035 
-1049 DLLVKGKML
+1049 
-1058 KLKNNSG
+1058 
-1065 LGIKLETD
+1065 
-1073 TSLNGEDDEG
+1073 
-1083 IKIIPSQNCDCGI
+1083 
-1096 DAPYVNNYDMHM
+1096 
-1108 SLYTHTNQSG
+1108 
-1118 ASQNIPSI
+1118 QNIPSI
-1126 KVEQRDNTGALN
+1126 KVEQRDNTGTRN
-1138 ELYLLNGDGNTR
+1138 EAYLLNGDGDTLF
-1150 IPNNLLVLGN
+1150 PNDVFVGTLVQ
-1160 ENVSGSLDVNLD
+1160 S
-1172 VTASTFITNSDRK
+1172 SDRK
-1185 MKNDIANIDEETA
+1185 IKDNIETINEKSA

-1206 PVQYT
+1206 PVQYI
-1211 FKKDENKKLNMGFVA
+1211 FKKDKSKKLNMGFVA

-1244 DVVEVDKKGN
+1244 DVAEVDKKGN
-1254 RNKKI
+1254 RSKKI

-1273 LSYTQL
+1273 LNYTQL

-1291 KRVEELEQKLND
+1291 KRVEELEKKLND

>member
-61 FGGCISSY
+61 FGGCISSC

-93 EDADENTVYSYSV
+93 EDAEENTVYSYSV

-120 LYRTITAYDCL
+120 LYRNITAYDCL
-131 YTKGNKNASDYYE
+131 YTKGNKNASEYYE
-144 GLFTNAQSVN
+144 GLFTNSESVN

-170 NNLNISTNILIYHGV
+170 NNLTISTNILIYHGV

-207 YGYIDSDGYFNLI
+207 YGYIDSDGYFNVI

-240 KAYDGVTGVRIQL
+240 KLYDGVTGVRIQL

-260 LVGQSGNVYDVTS
+260 LVGQTGNVYDVTS

-284 ITAIGQSLLTTL
+284 ITAIGQSLRTTL

-306 ETYNTLYLG
+306 ETYNTLYLE

-354 HDYNTETYS
+354 YDYNTETYS
-363 EANEVKALKGKTL
+363 ETSEVKALKGKTL

-384 VSSRMTNIESNTSS
+384 VSSRMTDIENNTSS

-447 KIVSDNFNVDTLG
+447 KIVSNNFNVDEQG

-489 DVYDSPIIVNSYSTL
+489 DVYDCPIIVNSYSTL

-528 YTFKQNIVYRASI
+528 YTFKGNIVYRSNI
-541 SDIPNL
+541 SNIPNL
-547 VWEEYRVRDTSDYDV
+547 VWEEYRVRDTSNHDV

-573 IVEVGKYIYT
+573 IVEVGKYIDT
-583 EFGTIINVKQYVYAD
+583 NNNVFQYVYAD
-598 TSLNT
+598 ASLNAT
-603 TFEVG
+603 LVPS
-608 GNYDTSDIVS
+608 GNYSDAVS
-618 FKGNLYAINNFGLWC
+618 FKGNLYVINDFGFWC
-633 YNGNYRQFDN
+633 YDGNYWQFND
-643 IGTVYNLSEQ
+643 ITTLYNYNEQ
-653 VRVKLKVIDDY
+653 DRVKLKVIDDY
-664 LFVISAING
+664 LFVISATNG
-673 LSVFKQNENSLSR
+673 LSIFKQNDNYNKNDNNLSHNA
-686 YEPLV
+686 PLTS
-691 PVVYAEQL
+691 VVLAKKL
-699 VLYNTPTIKDIEK
+699 SNYNYPTIKDIEK

-718 VLLAGNSNLFYSNN
+718 VLLAGNSNLFYSHD
-732 IEDANFSRCDEII
+732 IENFRFSRCNEII
-745 DGDTSYRSTFSEV
+745 DGNVSTLSSFNNV
-758 NYFDLLVNTGESIIA
+758 NYFDLLLNIGESVIA
-773 IGRGLDDCLAM
+773 IGRGKDDCLAI

-798 STDIY
+798 SGGIY
-803 DYQDETDSAIID
+803 DFQDETDSAILES
-815 NNRVITSNYVIT
+815 NYVVTSNYAII

-839 NAKNIFSIKKSGE
+839 NAKNIFSIQKDGG
-852 IQYDGEEFN
+852 IRYDGEQFS
-861 FGKVSDDD
+861 FGEVSDD
-869 VWNAIMKIKKG
+869 VWNATMKIENG
-880 VLTIPE
+880 VFTVAE
-886 EPEYSIELETINNT
+886 EPEYSIEFKTINNT
-900 DDITREL
+900 DDITRKL
-907 KISCYDGIR
+907 NLSCFNGIR

-922 GTETKRFSL
+922 GTETKRFRI
-931 TDDYFSC
+931 DEYYFEC
-938 YDVENGKYFNLSN
+938 FDEENDNHFILSN
-951 SMLNLKN
+951 SRLNLKN
-958 DDGVG
+958 GRGVG
-963 IKLET
+963 MNLET
-968 DTTLNGEDDEG
+968 DGTLNGEDDEG
-979 FKIIPSSN
+979 LKITPSEN
-987 SYCGIDVPYVNGYDM
+987 CYCGIDAPFVNDYDM

-1008 HTNQWGVS
+1008 YTNRYGAGNNK
-1016 QFIPSIKV
+1016 PSIKV

-1035 LYLLDGLGNTGIPN
+1035 
-1049 DLLVKGKML
+1049 V
-1058 KLKNNSG
+1058 
-1065 LGIKLETD
+1065 
-1073 TSLNGEDDEG
+1073 
-1083 IKIIPSQNCDCGI
+1083 
-1096 DAPYVNNYDMHM
+1096 
-1108 SLYTHTNQSG
+1108 
-1118 ASQNIPSI
+1118 
-1126 KVEQRDNTGALN
+1126 
-1138 ELYLLNGDGNTR
+1138 YLLNGDGDTLF
-1150 IPNNLLVLGN
+1150 PN
-1160 ENVSGSLDVNLD
+1160 DVFVGGTL
-1172 VTASTFITNSDRK
+1172 SQSSDRK
-1185 MKNDIANIDEETA
+1185 VKDNIETINEKSA
-1198 IELINSLQ
+1198 IDLINSLQ

-1244 DVVEVDKKGN
+1244 NVVEVDKKGN
-1254 RNKKI
+1254 RSKKI

>member
-120 LYRTITAYDCL
+120 LYRNITAYDCL
-131 YTKGNKNASDYYE
+131 YTKGNKNGSEYYE
-144 GLFTNAQSVN
+144 GLFTNSESVN

-207 YGYIDSDGYFNLI
+207 YGYIDSDGYFNVI

-240 KAYDGVTGVRIQL
+240 KPYDGVTGVRIQL

-260 LVGQSGNVYDVTS
+260 LVGQTGNVYDVTS

-284 ITAIGQSLLTTL
+284 ITAIGQSLRTTL
-296 QSYLFTPCSV
+296 QSYLFTPCIV
-306 ETYNTLYLG
+306 ETYNTLYLE

-384 VSSRMTNIESNTSS
+384 VSSRMTDIENNTSS

-447 KIVSDNFNVDTLG
+447 KIVSNNFNVDEQG

-481 ISAGEKLI
+481 ISAGEKMI
-489 DVYDSPIIVNSYSTL
+489 DMYKSPIVVSSYSTL
-504 VDENSFRTFGETKGA
+504 AEDNPFVSFSQSFYKK
-519 RIIKVGEYL
+519 IIKVDNYL
-528 YTFKQNIVYRASI
+528 YTILGDKLVKSENLETADMSNLQW
-541 SDIPNL
+541 DIPNL
-547 VWEEYRVRDTSDYDV
+547 GHFDDEYEYDVCELHSVCHFNNEVCVCGKYTNSSTNQSANFLSLNESEFYITQNVSDY
-562 IIQNICEYDGK
+562 
-573 IVEVGKYIYT
+573 
-583 EFGTIINVKQYVYAD
+583 
-598 TSLNT
+598 
-603 TFEVG
+603 
-608 GNYDTSDIVS
+608 SDIVAI
-618 FKGNLYAINNFGLWC
+618 GNTIFWVCGNGLY
-633 YNGNYRQFDN
+633 YYRTTTDELTK
-643 IGTVYNLSEQ
+643 ITDYDYIVSDK
-653 VRVKLKVIDDY
+653 VKLKAFEDF
-664 LFVISAING
+664 LFVIDG
-673 LSVFKQNENSLSR
+673 KLSVFYCPFHLS
-686 YEPLV
+686 
-691 PVVYAEQL
+691 
-699 VLYNTPTIKDIEK
+699 TPQTMTIRQYLTLNHSAIIQDIE
-712 IGTNTY
+712 ILGHSTY
-718 VLLAGNSNLFYSNN
+718 VLLSDNNYLWYANSIYDVFNGQFYEGFNN
-732 IEDANFSRCDEII
+732 EDDI
-745 DGDTSYRSTFSEV
+745 
-758 NYFDLLVNTGESIIA
+758 TGEFSSIRHFDFLLNIGESVIA
-773 IGRGLDDCLAM
+773 VGRTNEDWFGFY
-784 QETCDGELFSSVID
+784 ETCNGKEYSSLTET
-798 STDIY
+798 TDIY
-803 DYQDETDSAIID
+803 DYQEDNFNGVIVGNYIITPKYSFKID
-815 NNRVITSNYVIT
+815 NFI
-827 FESFSSISQDKE
+827 SFTNSEKT
-839 NAKNIFSIKKSGE
+839 NIFSIKKSGE
-852 IQYDGEEFN
+852 MQYDGKEFD
-861 FGKVSDDD
+861 FGETSDDG
-869 VWNAIMKIKKG
+869 WNTTLKIKKD
-880 VLTIPE
+880 VITSQE
-886 EPEYSIELETINNT
+886 EHEYSIEFKTINNT
-900 DDITREL
+900 DDITRKL
-907 KISCYDGIR
+907 NLSCFNGIR

-922 GTETKRFSL
+922 GTETKRFRI
-931 TDDYFSC
+931 DEYYFEC
-938 YDVENGKYFNLSN
+938 FDEENDNHFILSN
-951 SMLNLKN
+951 SRLNLKN
-958 DDGVG
+958 GRGVG
-963 IKLET
+963 INLET
-968 DTTLNGEDDEG
+968 DGTLNGEDDEG
-979 FKIIPSSN
+979 LKITPS
-987 SYCGIDVPYVNGYDM
+987 
-1002 HMSLYT
+1002 
-1008 HTNQWGVS
+1008 
-1016 QFIPSIKV
+1016 
-1024 EQRDNTGTLNE
+1024 E
-1035 LYLLDGLGNTGIPN
+1035 
-1049 DLLVKGKML
+1049 
-1058 KLKNNSG
+1058 
-1065 LGIKLETD
+1065 
-1073 TSLNGEDDEG
+1073 
-1083 IKIIPSQNCDCGI
+1083 NCYCGI
-1096 DAPYVNNYDMHM
+1096 DAPFVNDYDMHM

-1126 KVEQRDNTGALN
+1126 KVEQRDNTGTRN
-1138 ELYLLNGDGNTR
+1138 EVYLLNGDGDTLF
-1150 IPNNLLVLGN
+1150 PN
-1160 ENVSGSLDVNLD
+1160 DVFVGGTL
-1172 VTASTFITNSDRK
+1172 SQSSDRK
-1185 MKNDIANIDEETA
+1185 AKDNIETINEKSA
-1198 IELINSLQ
+1198 IDLINSLQ

-1211 FKKDENKKLNMGFVA
+1211 FKKDENKRLNMGFVA

-1244 DVVEVDKKGN
+1244 NVSQVDKKGN
-1254 RNKKI
+1254 RSKKV

>member
-32 GLVVELDAENI
+32 GLVVELDAEDI

-52 SINEQSKLA
+52 SINEQSKLS

-120 LYRTITAYDCL
+120 LYRNITAYDCL

-144 GLFTNAQSVN
+144 GLFTNAESVN

-159 TGLLTYAGIPT
+159 TGLLAYAGIPT

-207 YGYIDSDGYFNLI
+207 YGYIDSDGYFNVI

-240 KAYDGVTGVRIQL
+240 KQYDGVTGVRIQL

-260 LVGQSGNVYDVTS
+260 LVGQTGNVYDITS
-273 NYLTYGMSSQE
+273 NYLTYGMSTQE

-296 QSYLFTPCSV
+296 QSYSFTPCTI
-306 ETYNTLYLG
+306 ETYNTLYLE

-384 VSSRMTNIESNTSS
+384 VSSRMTDIENNTSS

-422 GEVDENNNLVLSAEA
+422 GEVDDNNNLILSAEA

-447 KIVSDNFNVDTLG
+447 KIVSNNFNVDEQG

-474 DNETFVD
+474 DSETFVD
-481 ISAGEKLI
+481 ISAGEKMI
-489 DVYDSPIIVNSYSTL
+489 DMYKSPIVVSSYSTL
-504 VDENSFRTFGETKGA
+504 AEDNPFAHFDQLFYKK
-519 RIIKVGEYL
+519 IIKVDNYL
-528 YTFKQNIVYRASI
+528 YTILGDKLVKSENLKTADLSNLHW
-541 SDIPNL
+541 DIPN
-547 VWEEYRVRDTSDYDV
+547 VGHFDDEYEYDVCELHSVCYYNDQVCVCGKYTNSSTNQSANFLSLNDAEFYITQNVSDY
-562 IIQNICEYDGK
+562 
-573 IVEVGKYIYT
+573 
-583 EFGTIINVKQYVYAD
+583 
-598 TSLNT
+598 
-603 TFEVG
+603 
-608 GNYDTSDIVS
+608 SDIVAI
-618 FKGNLYAINNFGLWC
+618 GNTIFWVCGNGLY
-633 YNGNYRQFDN
+633 YYRTTTDELTK
-643 IGTVYNLSEQ
+643 ITDYDYIVSDK
-653 VRVKLKVIDDY
+653 VKLKAFDDF
-664 LFVISAING
+664 LFVIDG
-673 LSVFKQNENSLSR
+673 KLSVFYCPFYLS
-686 YEPLV
+686 
-691 PVVYAEQL
+691 
-699 VLYNTPTIKDIEK
+699 TPQTMTIRQYLTLNHSAIIQDIEFL
-712 IGTNTY
+712 GHSTY
-718 VLLAGNSNLFYSNN
+718 VLLSDNNYLWYANSIYDVFNGSFYEGFNN
-732 IEDANFSRCDEII
+732 EDDI
-745 DGDTSYRSTFSEV
+745 
-758 NYFDLLVNTGESIIA
+758 TGEFSGIRHFDFLLNIGESVIA
-773 IGRGLDDCLAM
+773 VGRTNEDWFGFY
-784 QETCDGELFSSVID
+784 ETCNGKEYSSLTKT
-798 STDIY
+798 TDIY
-803 DYQDETDSAIID
+803 DYQEDNFNGVIVGNYIITPKYSFKID
-815 NNRVITSNYVIT
+815 NFI
-827 FESFSSISQDKE
+827 SFTNSEKT
-839 NAKNIFSIKKSGE
+839 NIFSVGQNSVVLGDVDIYSNSSKVTFRKNDSKDYCAYFEYYIDGDKTRETKINSNE
-852 IQYDGEEFN
+852 ISLSSAN
-861 FGKVSDDD
+861 SDTS
-869 VWNAIMKIKKG
+869 VKIHSNE
-880 VLTIPE
+880 V
-886 EPEYSIELETINNT
+886 TIN
-900 DDITREL
+900 
-907 KISCYDGIR
+907 S
-916 FSEEEN
+916 
-922 GTETKRFSL
+922 
-931 TDDYFSC
+931 
-938 YDVENGKYFNLSN
+938 NGKLSGR
-951 SMLNLKN
+951 SS
-958 DDGVG
+958 G
-963 IKLET
+963 
-968 DTTLNGEDDEG
+968 G
-979 FKIIPSSN
+979 FRIIPS
-987 SYCGIDVPYVNGYDM
+987 
-1002 HMSLYT
+1002 
-1008 HTNQWGVS
+1008 
-1016 QFIPSIKV
+1016 
-1024 EQRDNTGTLNE
+1024 E
-1035 LYLLDGLGNTGIPN
+1035 
-1049 DLLVKGKML
+1049 
-1058 KLKNNSG
+1058 
-1065 LGIKLETD
+1065 
-1073 TSLNGEDDEG
+1073 
-1083 IKIIPSQNCDCGI
+1083 NCNCGI
-1096 DAPYVNNYDMHM
+1096 DAPFVNNYDMHM
-1108 SLYTHTNQSG
+1108 SLYTHTNLWG

-1126 KVEQRDNTGALN
+1126 KVEQRDNTGTRN
-1138 ELYLLNGDGNTR
+1138 EVYLLNGDGDTLF
-1150 IPNNLLVLGN
+1150 PN
-1160 ENVSGSLDVNLD
+1160 DVFVGGTL
-1172 VTASTFITNSDRK
+1172 SQSSDRK
-1185 MKNDIANIDEETA
+1185 VKDNIETINEKSA
-1198 IELINSLQ
+1198 IDLINSLQ

-1211 FKKDENKKLNMGFVA
+1211 FKKDENKRLNMGFVA

-1244 DVVEVDKKGN
+1244 NVSQVDKKGN
-1254 RNKKI
+1254 RSKKI

>member
-1 MMNLTQSQIDIFNDI
+1 MMDLTQSQIDIFNDI

-32 GLVVELDAENI
+32 GLVVELDAEDI

-52 SINEQSKLA
+52 SINENNKLL
-61 FGGCISSY
+61 FGGCISSC

-120 LYRTITAYDCL
+120 LYRNITAYDCL
-131 YTKGNKNASDYYE
+131 YTKGNKNASEYYE
-144 GLFTNAQSVN
+144 GLFTNSESVN

-207 YGYIDSDGYFNLI
+207 YGYIDSDGYFNVI
-220 DISSNVSHAIDDYI
+220 DISSNVSHAIDNYI

-240 KAYDGVTGVRIQL
+240 KPYDGVTGVRIQL

-260 LVGQSGNVYDVTS
+260 LVGQTGNVYDVTS

-284 ITAIGQSLLTTL
+284 ITAIGQSLRTTL
-296 QSYLFTPCSV
+296 QSYLFTPCIV
-306 ETYNTLYLG
+306 ETYNTLYLE

-363 EANEVKALKGKTL
+363 ETNEVKALKGKTL

-384 VSSRMTNIESNTSS
+384 VSSRMTDIESNTSS

-474 DNETFVD
+474 DNDTFVD

-489 DVYDSPIIVNSYSTL
+489 DVYDCPIIVNSYSTL

-547 VWEEYRVRDTSDYDV
+547 VWEEYRVRDTSNHDV

-573 IVEVGKYIYT
+573 IVEVGKYIDT
-583 EFGTIINVKQYVYAD
+583 NNNVFQYVYAD
-598 TSLNT
+598 ASLNAT
-603 TFEVG
+603 LVPS
-608 GNYDTSDIVS
+608 GNYSDAVS
-618 FKGNLYAINNFGLWC
+618 FKGNLYVINDFGFWC
-633 YNGNYRQFDN
+633 YDGNYWQFND
-643 IGTVYNLSEQ
+643 ITTLYNYNEQ
-653 VRVKLKVIDDY
+653 DRVRLKVIDDY
-664 LFVISAING
+664 LFVISATNG
-673 LSVFKQNENSLSR
+673 LSIFKQNDNYNKNDNSLSHN
-686 YEPLV
+686 EPLV
-691 PVVYAEQL
+691 SVVLAEKL
-699 VLYNTPTIKDIEK
+699 PSYYNTPTIKDIEK

-718 VLLAGNSNLFYSNN
+718 VLLAGNSNLFYSND
-732 IEDANFSRCDEII
+732 IENARFTRCDEII
-745 DGDTSYRSTFSEV
+745 DGNVSILSSFNNV
-758 NYFDLLVNTGESIIA
+758 NYFDLLVNIGESIIA
-773 IGRGLDDCLAM
+773 IGRGKDDCLAI

-798 STDIY
+798 SSGIY
-803 DYQDETDSAIID
+803 DYQDETDSAIIY
-815 NNRVITSNYVIT
+815 NNYVVTSNYAII

-839 NAKNIFSIKKSGE
+839 NAKNIFSIQKSGE

-861 FGKVSDDD
+861 FGKVSDDR
-869 VWNAIMKIKKG
+869 WNTTMKIEKG
-880 VLTIPE
+880 VLTVAE
-886 EPEYSIELETINNT
+886 EPEYSIEMKTIDNYAE
-900 DDITREL
+900 ITRKLEL
-907 KISCYDGIR
+907 SCFNGIR

-922 GTETKRFSL
+922 GTETKRFRI
-931 TDDYFSC
+931 DEYYFEC
-938 YDVENGKYFNLSN
+938 FDEENDNHFILSN
-951 SMLNLKN
+951 SRLNLKN
-958 DDGVG
+958 GRGVG
-963 IKLET
+963 INLET
-968 DTTLNGEDDEG
+968 DGTLNGEDDEG
-979 FKIIPSSN
+979 LKITPS
-987 SYCGIDVPYVNGYDM
+987 
-1002 HMSLYT
+1002 
-1008 HTNQWGVS
+1008 
-1016 QFIPSIKV
+1016 
-1024 EQRDNTGTLNE
+1024 E
-1035 LYLLDGLGNTGIPN
+1035 
-1049 DLLVKGKML
+1049 
-1058 KLKNNSG
+1058 
-1065 LGIKLETD
+1065 
-1073 TSLNGEDDEG
+1073 
-1083 IKIIPSQNCDCGI
+1083 NCYCGI
-1096 DAPYVNNYDMHM
+1096 DAPFVNNYDMHM
-1108 SLYTHTNQSG
+1108 SLYTHTNLRG

-1126 KVEQRDNTGALN
+1126 KVEQRDNTGTRN
-1138 ELYLLNGDGNTR
+1138 EVYLLNGDGDTLF
-1150 IPNNLLVLGN
+1150 PN
-1160 ENVSGSLDVNLD
+1160 DVFVGGTL
-1172 VTASTFITNSDRK
+1172 SQSSDRK
-1185 MKNDIANIDEETA
+1185 VKDNIETINEKSA
-1198 IELINSLQ
+1198 IDLINSLQ

-1211 FKKDENKKLNMGFVA
+1211 FKKDENKRLNMGFVA

-1244 DVVEVDKKGN
+1244 NVSQVDKKGN
-1254 RNKKI
+1254 RSKKI

>member
-61 FGGCISSY
+61 FGGCISSC

-120 LYRTITAYDCL
+120 LYRNITAYDCL
-131 YTKGNKNASDYYE
+131 YTKGNKNGSEYYE
-144 GLFTNAQSVN
+144 GLFTNSESVN

-207 YGYIDSDGYFNLI
+207 YGYIDSDGYFNVI

-240 KAYDGVTGVRIQL
+240 KPYDGVTGVRIQL

-260 LVGQSGNVYDVTS
+260 LVGQTGNVYDVTS

-296 QSYLFTPCSV
+296 QSYIFTPCSV
-306 ETYNTLYLG
+306 ETYNTLYLE

-345 KDKLSSNVE
+345 KDKISSNVE
-354 HDYNTETYS
+354 YDYNTETYS

-481 ISAGEKLI
+481 ISAGDNMINMYK
-489 DVYDSPIIVNSYSTL
+489 SPVVVSSYSTL
-504 VDENSFRTFGETKGA
+504 DTDHPFNFFQPSFKRK
-519 RIIKVGEYL
+519 IIKVDNHL
-528 YTFKQNIVYRASI
+528 YTIIDNKVVTSENLETADLSNLHWNVPNTGYYDDDYEYDVCELHSLCYFDEYVCVCGKYTNSRTNQIANFISLGGSEFRITQNA
-541 SDIPNL
+541 
-547 VWEEYRVRDTSDYDV
+547 SDY
-562 IIQNICEYDGK
+562 
-573 IVEVGKYIYT
+573 
-583 EFGTIINVKQYVYAD
+583 
-598 TSLNT
+598 
-603 TFEVG
+603 
-608 GNYDTSDIVS
+608 SDIVAIGDTI
-618 FKGNLYAINNFGLWC
+618 FWICGNGLYYRKIGGELTKITD
-633 YNGNYRQFDN
+633 YNYTVSDN
-643 IGTVYNLSEQ
+643 
-653 VRVKLKVIDDY
+653 VKLKAFDDY
-664 LFVISAING
+664 LFVLDGKLSCFWCVYDEPQTMCIRQYLTLNHSA
-673 LSVFKQNENSLSR
+673 E
-686 YEPLV
+686 
-691 PVVYAEQL
+691 
-699 VLYNTPTIKDIEK
+699 IKDIEMV
-712 IGTNTY
+712 GSSTW
-718 VLLAGNSNLFYSNN
+718 VLLSDDNYLWYATSMSNVIDGNFYECFSN
-732 IEDANFSRCDEII
+732 EDDTIGEFSRIRYFDFLLNIGESVIAVGRTDE
-745 DGDTSYRSTFSEV
+745 DWFGFYETCNGSEFSSLSDTS
-758 NYFDLLVNTGESIIA
+758 
-773 IGRGLDDCLAM
+773 
-784 QETCDGELFSSVID
+784 
-798 STDIY
+798 DIY
-803 DYQDETDSAIID
+803 DYSEI
-815 NNRVITSNYVIT
+815 NGVIVDKYVIT
-827 FESFSSISQDKE
+827 PKY
-839 NAKNIFSIKKSGE
+839 SIKFDEFISFTNSTKTNIISVGKNSTVFGNISSDAGSSTIT
-852 IQYDGEEFN
+852 IQKN
-861 FGKVSDDD
+861 VSDDYCSYYRYYVD
-869 VWNAIMKIKKG
+869 GSK
-880 VLTIPE
+880 THE
-886 EPEYSIELETINNT
+886 TTINSHEISLSSENSDT
-900 DDITREL
+900 KVTIHDGEIVINSDSEL
-907 KISCYDGIR
+907 DGDM
-916 FSEEEN
+916 S
-922 GTETKRFSL
+922 
-931 TDDYFSC
+931 
-938 YDVENGKYFNLSN
+938 
-951 SMLNLKN
+951 
-958 DDGVG
+958 
-963 IKLET
+963 
-968 DTTLNGEDDEG
+968 EG
-979 FKIIPSSN
+979 FRIIPSEN
-987 SYCGIDVPYVNGYDM
+987 CNCGIDAPFVNDYDM

-1008 HTNQWGVS
+1008 HTNLW
-1016 QFIPSIKV
+1016 
-1024 EQRDNTGTLNE
+1024 
-1035 LYLLDGLGNTGIPN
+1035 
-1049 DLLVKGKML
+1049 
-1058 KLKNNSG
+1058 
-1065 LGIKLETD
+1065 
-1073 TSLNGEDDEG
+1073 
-1083 IKIIPSQNCDCGI
+1083 
-1096 DAPYVNNYDMHM
+1096 
-1108 SLYTHTNQSG
+1108 G

-1126 KVEQRDNTGALN
+1126 KVEQRDNTGTRN
-1138 ELYLLNGDGNTR
+1138 EVYLLNGDGDTSF
-1150 IPNNLLVLGN
+1150 PN
-1160 ENVSGSLDVNLD
+1160 DVFVGGTL
-1172 VTASTFITNSDRK
+1172 SQSSDRK
-1185 MKNDIANIDEETA
+1185 VKDNIETINEKSA
-1198 IELINSLQ
+1198 IDLINSLQ

-1211 FKKDENKKLNMGFVA
+1211 FKKDENKRLNMGFVA

-1244 DVVEVDKKGN
+1244 NVVEVDKKGN
-1254 RNKKI
+1254 RSKKI

-1291 KRVEELEQKLND
+1291 KRVEELENKLND